1 MQWCSDGGKIK
12 VSTSECFSPF
22 LVSYLSKV
30 SRNDRLRRQQNS
42 MFRIIPQENKKGL

>member
-1 MQWCSDGGKIK
+1 MQWCGDGGKIK
-12 VSTSECFSPF
+12 VLTSECFSPF
-22 LVSYLSKV
+22 VVSYLSKV